1 MIRLNKGKTIICTL
15 LTFLFVLIFWHILSL
30 KSLPLFIPNPLKVL
44 NNLIMMIKNG
54 DIFIHLWYTFRRIL
68 IATCISGCVSLPIG
82 LLVYNNK
89 IAKASISPLISLFRY
104 VPVTAFYPLLILWA
118 GIDEK
123 MKIIFYFI
131 ATFVYMMPSVVLA
144 LEEINQDLIDTGY
157 TIGMNK
163 LQTILMIQFP
173 SVLPSILNS
182 FVMMFGIGWT
192 YCTIV
197 ESINAKWGLG
207 YVIQQSSSR
216 SRTDMVFMAIIVIMI
231 VSFLFDNLS
240 KWIIR
245 KSFKWKYLTER
256 ESM

>member
-1 MIRLNKGKTIICTL
+1 MNKRKTTICTL
-15 LTFLFVLIFWHILSL
+15 LTFFFVLIFWYVLSL
-30 KSLPLFIPNPLKVL
+30 NSLPLFIPNPLDVL
-44 NNLIMMIKNG
+44 DNLIVMIKNR
-54 DIFIHLWYTFRRIL
+54 DIFVHLWYTFRRIL

-82 LLVYNNK
+82 LLIYNSK
-89 IAKASISPLISLFRY
+89 IAKATISPLINLFRY

-144 LEEINQDLIDTGY
+144 LEEINSDLIDTGY
-157 TIGMNK
+157 TIGMSK
-163 LQTILMIQFP
+163 LQTITMIQLP

-192 YCTIV
+192 YCTVV

-216 SRTDMVFMAIIVIMI
+216 SRTDMVFMAIIVIML
-231 VSFLFDNLS
+231 VSFLFDNIS

-245 KSFKWKYLTER
+245 KIFKWKYLTER
-256 ESM
+256 EDMQ